1 MFTYRR
7 QQNCPVLILFNTPLT
22 FIPILHKTAY
32 SPVYTPINAIY
43 FIKIP
48 VICLFFAF
56 FVCNISN
63 MFTYFACNFLILYIV
78 IYKQLCYNKTII
90 NKGVFNMQVSKYLY
104 KHFAQL
110 NCHNLN
116 YGVKITSAVLLQY
129 VKALGFRVLKL
140 KFYGKPKRNNF
151 SITVKH
157 HNYNNCYCL
166 NWRTNKNGYIVFVGV
181 CIV

>member
-1 MFTYRR
+1 
-7 QQNCPVLILFNTPLT
+7 
-22 FIPILHKTAY
+22 
-32 SPVYTPINAIY
+32 
-43 FIKIP
+43 
-48 VICLFFAF
+48 
-56 FVCNISN
+56 
-63 MFTYFACNFLILYIV
+63 
-78 IYKQLCYNKTII
+78 
-90 NKGVFNMQVSKYLY
+90 MQVSKYLY

-110 NCHNLN
+110 
-116 YGVKITSAVLLQY
+116 I
-129 VKALGFRVLKL
+129 GFRVLTL

>member
-1 MFTYRR
+1 
-7 QQNCPVLILFNTPLT
+7 
-22 FIPILHKTAY
+22 
-32 SPVYTPINAIY
+32 
-43 FIKIP
+43 
-48 VICLFFAF
+48 
-56 FVCNISN
+56 
-63 MFTYFACNFLILYIV
+63 
-78 IYKQLCYNKTII
+78 
-90 NKGVFNMQVSKYLY
+90 MQVSKYLY

-129 VKALGFRVLKL
+129 VKALGFRVLTL

-166 NWRTNKNGYIVFVGV
+166 NWRTNKNGYIVFVGGLY
-181 CIV
+181 CLKN

>member
-1 MFTYRR
+1 
-7 QQNCPVLILFNTPLT
+7 
-22 FIPILHKTAY
+22 
-32 SPVYTPINAIY
+32 
-43 FIKIP
+43 
-48 VICLFFAF
+48 
-56 FVCNISN
+56 

-90 NKGVFNMQVSKYLY
+90 NK
-104 KHFAQL
+104 
-110 NCHNLN
+110 

>member
-1 MFTYRR
+1 
-7 QQNCPVLILFNTPLT
+7 
-22 FIPILHKTAY
+22 
-32 SPVYTPINAIY
+32 
-43 FIKIP
+43 
-48 VICLFFAF
+48 
-56 FVCNISN
+56 
-63 MFTYFACNFLILYIV
+63 
-78 IYKQLCYNKTII
+78 
-90 NKGVFNMQVSKYLY
+90 MQVSKYLY

-116 YGVKITSAVLLQY
+116 YVVKITSAVLLQY
-129 VKALGFRVLKL
+129 VKALGFRVLTL

>member
-1 MFTYRR
+1 
-7 QQNCPVLILFNTPLT
+7 
-22 FIPILHKTAY
+22 
-32 SPVYTPINAIY
+32 
-43 FIKIP
+43 
-48 VICLFFAF
+48 
-56 FVCNISN
+56 

-110 NCHNLN
+110 N

-129 VKALGFRVLKL
+129 VKALGFRVLTL

-157 HNYNNCYCL
+157 PNYNNCYCL